1 MEPNDEKAHMMG
13 GLFDDYFEF
22 GFTQNEKLLIETI
35 GNNYSDG
42 YSFIAL
48 IGLYLFLV
56 QKIYIYFLLGKLDYK
71 TGEMTFEAVPYT
83 EKLSDTYALLQFF
96 FATYQKYR

>member
-1 MEPNDEKAHMMG
+1 MEPNDEKAQMMG

-22 GFTQNEKLLIETI
+22 GFTQNEKLLIKTI

-48 IGLYLFLV
+48 IGLYLFFSANNIFFTR
-56 QKIYIYFLLGKLDYK
+56 KIGL
-71 TGEMTFEAVPYT
+71 
-83 EKLSDTYALLQFF
+83 
-96 FATYQKYR
+96 